1 MEINQRDEMNFSGF
15 LNLMR
20 KKHKITMEE
29 VCEGICSKS
38 MMNRVETGERLSDKL
53 TRDRLLQRMG
63 VAQET
68 YQDYLM
74 GEEYETYELRESLL
88 NSIEDNHYLKS
99 QCAFKAYENWWNT
112 HGKEEMSKV
121 EKQFFLAMKYQLYLW
136 ELGREE
142 MF

>member
-1 MEINQRDEMNFSGF
+1 MYLVLKVSLNKGSSMEINQRDEMNFSGF

-38 MMNRVETGERLSDKL
+38 MMNRVETGERLPDKL

-74 GEEYETYELRESLL
+74 GEEYELYSILEHTAYIRKTLAYPL
-88 NSIEDNHYLKS
+88 NL
-99 QCAFKAYENWWNT
+99 
-112 HGKEEMSKV
+112 
-121 EKQFFLAMKYQLYLW
+121 
-136 ELGREE
+136 
-142 MF
+142 